1 MRSSSVAVRLLSLL
15 LFLVLIGIITYWA
28 MQLLAPR
35 AAIAPGDALG
45 DNSRP
50 PLPVAAKLFGAR
62 QAATPDAPPPVDIKV
77 SGIVEAGRRGVA
89 ILAIDGRPAK
99 AFRVN
104 QRVGDGSTLKE
115 VHADKVIID
124 HRGQRIEAEAPS
136 RYSLDILTSNA
147 GKSQPPSGIGEASE
161 EQEAWED
168 DTGAPPDSLPPTAG
182 GQPPFA
188 EEQAPVEA
196 PFYDD
201 NPALHAQPAAPLSY
215 DEPPPGGMP
224 PGYRGPMHRPMG
236 GPTVGRGMAP
246 PPETYDANGQPMDGM
261 AMPDGSDFDPHAPMT
276 GPGGSIMF
284 DEQNAPDAQDTYGGE
299 GFYGEQP
306 FLEDFPADGS
316 GMDPNQ
322 MYQQRALTK
331 ELQR

>member
-62 QAATPDAPPPVDIKV
+62 QATGTPDAPPPVDIKV
-77 SGIVEAGRRGVA
+77 TGIVEAGRRGVA
-89 ILAIDGRPAK
+89 ILAIDGKPAK

-115 VHADKVIID
+115 VHADKVVIE
-124 HRGQRIEAEAPS
+124 HRGQRIEADAPS

-147 GKSQPPSGIGEASE
+147 GKSRQPTAGIGEPSE
-161 EQEAWED
+161 EVPWED
-168 DTGAPPDSLPPTAG
+168 DTGAPPDALPPAAA

-188 EEQAPVEA
+188 DEQPPVEA

-201 NPALHAQPAAPLSY
+201 NPALHAQPAAPLN
-215 DEPPPGGMP
+215 DDPPPGGLP
-224 PGYRGPMHRPMG
+224 PGARGPMHRPMG
-236 GPTVGRGMAP
+236 GATMGRGMLP
-246 PPETYDANGQPMDGM
+246 PPENYDANGQPL
-261 AMPDGSDFDPHAPMT
+261 DGSMVPDASEFDPNAPMT

-284 DEQNAPDAQDTYGGE
+284 DEQNAQDAYGGE

-306 FLEDFPADGS
+306 FIEDIPPDGS
-316 GMDPNQ
+316 DMDPNL